1 MQDMNMLVLMEIVE
15 NQDVELGQRRCVGG
29 RGRGTERGRW
39 RETERDRPESLLL
52 DSCLRQHFLVLSKRE
67 ISPHHSFD

>member
-1 MQDMNMLVLMEIVE
+1 MNMLVLMEIVE

-39 RETERDRPESLLL
+39 RERERQTRESVA
-52 DSCLRQHFLVLSKRE
+52 RQL
-67 ISPHHSFD
+67 P

>member
-29 RGRGTERGRW
+29 RGRGKERGRW
-39 RETERDRPESLLL
+39 RERERQTRESVA
-52 DSCLRQHFLVLSKRE
+52 RQL
-67 ISPHHSFD
+67 P